1 VGSFD
6 LKLMPTSRKVTTSSY
21 TSLTKKFILV
31 LYPYPRGRGWESRR
45 FHYHDCVGEISCF
58 EDPKCKT
65 GNCLQGGCWESRR
78 FHYHD
83 CVGEFSRFEDPK
95 CKTGS
100 AAIQHPQ
107 AAAQQCMGGLVE
119 E

>member
-1 VGSFD
+1 
-6 LKLMPTSRKVTTSSY
+6 
-21 TSLTKKFILV
+21 V